1 MEKIKVTV
9 TGIRVFDAKEIPS
22 VELQLAQPI
31 RGYAAHVEKNVVA
44 GYEETDVT
52 RISMNRSQLTREL
65 CAVNELI
72 DEYRGCRPVAFDQKA
87 FALILRGAELTIV
100 REAHV
105 AGEVVPDAK
114 DKDGNDVVFKRDCY
128 TTHVVG
134 VQLTDRAVA
143 RLDAACTLD

>member
-1 MEKIKVTV
+1 MEKIKVTI
-9 TGIRVFDAKEIPS
+9 TGVRVFDAKEIPS

-31 RGYAAHVEKNVVA
+31 KGYAARVENKVIT

-52 RISMNRSQLTREL
+52 RISMNRSRLTREL

-72 DEYRGCRPVAFDQKA
+72 DEYRGCRPTAFDQKA
-87 FALILRGAELTIV
+87 FALILRGAVLTIV
-100 REAHV
+100 REAHA
-105 AGEVVPDAK
+105 AGEVMPDEK
-114 DKDGNDVVFKRDCY
+114 DKDGNEIVFKRDSY
-128 TTHVVG
+128 TTHIVG

>member
-1 MEKIKVTV
+1 MEKIKVTI
-9 TGIRVFDAKEIPS
+9 TGVRVFDAKEIPS
-22 VELQLAQPI
+22 VELQLAQSI
-31 RGYAAHVEKNVVA
+31 KGYAGRVENKVVT

-52 RISMNRSQLTREL
+52 HISMNRSQLTREL

-72 DEYRGCRPVAFDQKA
+72 DEYRGCRPTAFDQKA

-114 DKDGNDVVFKRDCY
+114 DKDGNDIVFKRDCY

-134 VQLTDRAVA
+134 VQLTDRSVA
-143 RLDAACTLD
+143 RLDAACSLD

>member
-1 MEKIKVTV
+1 MEKIKVTI
-9 TGIRVFDAKEIPS
+9 TGVYVHDTKEIPS
-22 VELQLAQPI
+22 VELRLAQSI
-31 RGYAAHVEKNVVA
+31 KGYAQSIDDNNVVTFD
-44 GYEETDVT
+44 ETDVT

-72 DEYRGCRPVAFDQKA
+72 DEYRGCRPTAFDQKA

-114 DKDGNDVVFKRDCY
+114 DKDGNDIVFKRDCY

-143 RLDAACTLD
+143 RLDAACSLD